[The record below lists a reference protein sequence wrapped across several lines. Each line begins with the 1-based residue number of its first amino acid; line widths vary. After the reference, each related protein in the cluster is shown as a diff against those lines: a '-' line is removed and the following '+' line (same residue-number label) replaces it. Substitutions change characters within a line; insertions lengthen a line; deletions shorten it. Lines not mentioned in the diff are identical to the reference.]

1 MLRYWPIKPMKY
13 VYIMMLSLKILEQCH
28 HAQVSQQPIRMET
41 NSMSIY
47 INGVSKLEL
56 AIRMTERQNHQA
68 AEIGLFDPI
77 VSASERPSPNLQKIM
92 RVVAKL
98 KKNTKPV
105 MEVFE

>member
-1 MLRYWPIKPMKY
+1 M
-13 VYIMMLSLKILEQCH
+13 LEQSH
-28 HAQVSQQPIRMET
+28 NALASQQPIKMET

-47 INGVSKLEL
+47 INGASNLEL
-56 AIRMTERQNHQA
+56 AISMTERQNHQA
-68 AEIGLFDPI
+68 AEMGLFDPI
-77 VSASERPSPNLQKIM
+77 VSAPERPSPNLQKIM